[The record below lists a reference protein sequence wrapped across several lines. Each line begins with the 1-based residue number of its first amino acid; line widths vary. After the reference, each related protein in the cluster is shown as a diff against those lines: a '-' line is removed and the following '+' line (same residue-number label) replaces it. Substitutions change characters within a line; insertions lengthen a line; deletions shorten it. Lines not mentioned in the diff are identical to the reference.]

1 MSEQIKTNGV
11 IAGVSD
17 KMTSAPVPPVAV
29 PEAKAASVEQ
39 VLELLK
45 DVAALKAKVEAKEP
59 KREAA
64 KPQEPIDWTKINET
78 HVADLNFPIPVYEHE
93 LPDYMTVYLSDNNYV
108 AKWVHRSAAHLGTML
123 ASGYEYITASDW
135 DPTKPRVLAFN
146 PDGHLIYD
154 DVIALKVHKSR
165 YFGKLR
171 REQLKS
177 TQIRGISG
185 YNKVK
190 GMVGNAIANIPGM
203 ASAME
208 KGAMSFYGESAES
221 AVEQISI

>member
-1 MSEQIKTNGV
+1 MDTIKANAATVGSSPTVNET
-11 IAGVSD
+11 A
-17 KMTSAPVPPVAV
+17 KTPPVAV
-29 PEAKAASVEQ
+29 PEAKTVSVEQ
-39 VLELLK
+39 VLQLLSE
-45 DVAALKAKVEAKEP
+45 VAALKAKVDSKEP

-64 KPQEPIDWTKINET
+64 KPEEPIDWTKIEEK

-93 LPDYMTVYLSDNNYV
+93 LPDYMTVYLKDNNYV

-123 ASGYEYITASDW
+123 SSGYEYISKSDW
-135 DPTKPRVLAFN
+135 DPNKPQVLAFN
-146 PDGHLIYD
+146 AEGHLIYD
-154 DVIALKVHKSR
+154 DVVALKVTKQR

-177 TQIRGISG
+177 TQIRGVAG
-185 YNKVK
+185 YNRVK
-190 GMVGNAIANIPGM
+190 GMLGNAINNIPGM
-203 ASAME
+203 ASAMD

>member
-1 MSEQIKTNGV
+1 MSDAIKTPEV
-11 IAGVSD
+11 KPAIA
-17 KMTSAPVPPVAV
+17 PPVAV
-29 PEAKAASVEQ
+29 PEAKAVSVEQ
-39 VLELLK
+39 VMELL
-45 DVAALKAKVEAKEP
+45 AKVTKLEAKVDAKAQAP
-59 KREAA
+59 VAPVVEA
-64 KPQEPIDWTKINET
+64 PIDWTKISE
-78 HVADLNFPIPVYEHE
+78 HQVADLNFPIPVYEHE
-93 LPDYMTVYLSDNNYV
+93 LPDYMTVYLKDQNYV

-135 DPTKPRVLAFN
+135 DPNKPMVLAFGS
-146 PDGHLIYD
+146 DGHLMYD
-154 DVIALKVHKSR
+154 DVVALKVHKQR

-190 GMVGNAIANIPGM
+190 GQLNNAVANIPGM
-203 ASAME
+203 ESAMNR
-208 KGAMSFYGESAES
+208 GAMSFYGESAES